1 MERTLQNWHYSWW
14 IMPSMFTFLTLLFDS
29 AIDRAFVRKAFGPI
43 LQKCFSRGSVRDFQV
58 VGSSNVFWLVS
69 QCHELGLIEEIQMIV
84 RKLEEILRDE
94 SDAELQLPKKILA
107 DYANYIVGPKP
118 DSLENNWERDRLHAL
133 QSLKV
138 LGAAAQAF
146 LTSNRDRKEDIAA

>member
-1 MERTLQNWHYSWW
+1 
-14 IMPSMFTFLTLLFDS
+14 
-29 AIDRAFVRKAFGPI
+29 
-43 LQKCFSRGSVRDFQV
+43 
-58 VGSSNVFWLVS
+58 
-69 QCHELGLIEEIQMIV
+69 MIV